1 MGDILSI
8 IFDNFGFIDFLII
21 FLCGVNVFLFFK
33 IRTDALMIHGA
44 VYRKDYF
51 EQLPT
56 GAKNRL
62 AKNRQVSSEPLAI
75 NDLFGI
81 REKMNSKYAFF
92 TNFTTMFPLMGM
104 LGTVVALIPMVDKM
118 GDQSTGL
125 FFTALTSTFWG
136 IVAAI
141 LCKVLDAFISP
152 IIEDIELYVRSAYDP
167 EKINSKG
174 E

>member
-1 MGDILSI
+1 MGEILSI

-21 FLCGVNVFLFFK
+21 VLCAVNIFLFFK
-33 IRTDALMIHGA
+33 IRSDATVVHSEIYA
-44 VYRKDYF
+44 KDYVG
-51 EQLPT
+51 QLPPSIQ
-56 GAKNRL
+56 KRL
-62 AKNRQVSSEPLAI
+62 LKYKQVHNEPL
-75 NDLFGI
+75 DLNRIFMI

-118 GDQSTGL
+118 GEQSTGL

-141 LCKVLDAFISP
+141 ACKVLDAFISP
-152 IIEDIELYVRSAYDP
+152 VIEDIELYVRSAYDP
-167 EKINSKG
+167 EKINREG
-174 E
+174 